1 MKREAKESSTHSSKQ
16 NKSKHVRKS
25 TLERRKQSLRR
36 RFVEES
42 QRIALPAGIHEKRI
56 IYQRKKLSLSLS
68 SRGCRGEGWAT
79 TCARVISIKV
89 APFATLKSPLSP
101 DCSPME
107 QRRGRHLLAGV
118 ELLPFSP
125 KVEHLRNVFAGG
137 PHCRMPAMR
146 TEVQITGLRKEGD
159 FSHDPIFNDDH
170 GPRHDDQRRAGR
182 ETREGRGRG
191 EGEKKES
198 DRGEW
203 WRLNEGT
210 RWIRLWMIVKG
221 G

>member
-1 MKREAKESSTHSSKQ
+1 
-16 NKSKHVRKS
+16 
-25 TLERRKQSLRR
+25 
-36 RFVEES
+36 
-42 QRIALPAGIHEKRI
+42 
-56 IYQRKKLSLSLS
+56 
-68 SRGCRGEGWAT
+68 
-79 TCARVISIKV
+79 
-89 APFATLKSPLSP
+89 
-101 DCSPME
+101 ME

-191 EGEKKES
+191 EGEKKGERS
-198 DRGEW
+198 WGVMTVEWRNKVNKIVDDR
-203 WRLNEGT
+203 
-210 RWIRLWMIVKG
+210 
-221 G
+221 